1 MAKVASLMHYP
12 IKGCA
17 GTVLSNAAV
26 TVAGLAHDRSF
37 MVVDDDHVFRNQQS
51 APLLA
56 VIRPEIGD
64 DGEVLTLHAPGLPAL
79 SIEVQREGDRTDVG
93 LYGIPYTG
101 IDQGEPAAAWLTE
114 VLGSRSR
121 LVRVPPDHV
130 RTTDGETPGRA
141 GYADCAVLL
150 VSMPSLDLLHTR
162 LVEQG
167 GEALP
172 MDRFRPN
179 IVVDGWGEPHIED
192 RLRRVTIGSTRFGY
206 AKLAIRCSVTMVDQE
221 TGTPAGPEPMRTLA
235 SYRRSPEGGVT
246 FGTKLAVLKAGD
258 VKVGDELQVEHWAA
272 ETT

>member
-1 MAKVASLMHYP
+1 MHYP

-17 GTVLSNAAV
+17 GTVVSNAAV
-26 TVAGLAHDRSF
+26 HAAGLAHDRSF
-37 MVVDDDHVFRNQQS
+37 MVVDDDHVFLNQQT

-79 SIEVQREGDRTDVG
+79 PVEVHREGDRTDVR
-93 LYGIPYTG
+93 LYGIRYTG
-101 IDQGEPAAAWLTE
+101 IDQGEPAAEWLTE

-121 LVRVPPDHV
+121 LVRVPPEHV
-130 RTTDGETPGRA
+130 RTTDGEMPGRA

-150 VSMPSLDLLHTR
+150 VSRSSLDLLHSR

-167 GEALP
+167 AEPLP

-179 IVVDGWGEPHIED
+179 IVVDGWDEPHTED
-192 RLRRVTIGSTRFGY
+192 RLRRVTIGSTRLGY

-221 TGTPAGPEPMRTLA
+221 TGIPVGPEPLRTLA
-235 SYRRSPEGGVT
+235 DYRRSPDGGVT
-246 FGTKLAVLKAGD
+246 FGTKLAVLQAGELA
-258 VKVGDELQVEHWAA
+258 VGDEVQVERWASPMR
-272 ETT
+272 